1 MQYLCRKQIVIG
13 FILICLCTQLNA
25 QRGEVFQPDHE
36 YEKFWMGISIG
47 GIKSF
52 YDYDR
57 NKAFI
62 PKFISAKQVDSI
74 FYNATPMFN
83 MGLSATLR
91 LKGRL
96 LLRANPMLIL
106 GTPAI
111 DKYYLKGD
119 PTTVYSLYSNSSII
133 HVPVALKFESQRYDL
148 FNNRDMMR
156 HYVFIGSKFD
166 YDFSNSTVTIKNN
179 SNPGKGTIS
188 KTMLNKMDLGYE
200 LGLGLSF
207 ILRYA
212 TISPEVKFSY
222 GVFDLK
228 KPSTTT
234 NGVPVI
240 LKSLDKVTSNY
251 IYFTIHI
258 EN

>member
-1 MQYLCRKQIVIG
+1 MQYLRRKQIILG
-13 FILICLCTQLNA
+13 FILLCLCTKLNA
-25 QRGEVFQPDHE
+25 QTGQVFQPDHE

-52 YDYDR
+52 YGYER
-57 NKAFI
+57 GLYFI
-62 PKFISAKQVDSI
+62 PRYVPIKQIDSV

-96 LLRANPMLIL
+96 LLRVNPMLLL
-106 GTPAI
+106 GSPSI
-111 DKYYLKGD
+111 SKYYLKND
-119 PTTVYSLYSNSSII
+119 PSIYKLSGNSSVI
-133 HVPVALKFESQRYDL
+133 HVPIALKFESQRYDFL
-148 FNNRDMMR
+148 NNRDMLR
-156 HYVFIGSKFD
+156 HYVFVGGRFD
-166 YDFSNSTVTIKNN
+166 YDFSNSTVLI
-179 SNPGKGTIS
+179 SNYQNTGRAITT

-200 LGLGLSF
+200 MGLGLSF
-207 ILRYA
+207 VLRYA
-212 TISPEVKFSY
+212 TISPEIKFSY
-222 GVFDLK
+222 GALDLK
-228 KPSTTT
+228 KTSTST

-240 LKSLDKVTSNY
+240 LNSLDKVTSNF

>member
-1 MQYLCRKQIVIG
+1 MQYLRRKQIVIG
-13 FILICLCTQLNA
+13 LILICLCAQANA

-36 YEKFWMGISIG
+36 YEKFWMGISVG

-52 YDYDR
+52 YGYDR
-57 NKAFI
+57 NRAFI
-62 PKFISAKQVDSI
+62 SKFVPAKQVDSV
-74 FYNATPMFN
+74 FYNPTPMFN

-91 LKGRL
+91 IKGRL
-96 LLRANPMLIL
+96 LLRANPMLLL
-106 GTPAI
+106 GTPTI
-111 DKYYLKGD
+111 SKYYLKND
-119 PTTVYSLYSNSSII
+119 TNTYSLYGNSSII
-133 HVPVALKFESQRYDL
+133 HLPLALKYESQRYDF

-156 HYVFIGSKFD
+156 HYVFVGARFD
-166 YDFSNSTVTIKNN
+166 YDFSNSTVTINN
-179 SNPGKGTIS
+179 SNNPGKGTIT

-200 LGLGLSF
+200 MGLGLSF

-212 TISPEVKFSY
+212 TISPEIKFSY
-222 GVFDLK
+222 GAFDLK
-228 KPSTTT
+228 KPSTIT

-240 LKSLDKVTSNY
+240 LNSVDKITSNY